1 MISIN
6 NTEKVDL
13 GPCKVCGGH
22 AHGIHFGVFS
32 CRACAAFFRR
42 FIVLNLEYVCLK
54 DPEKCQI
61 DNTRRSS
68 CRHCRF
74 QKCLKVGMTTDNV
87 QFNRDVYSH
96 DTERRKN
103 KKKESSSTTTSST
116 IVKIQDIPSTS
127 LQKIELKLQDDLYHS
142 AVIEE
147 CRNIDIRAE
156 CENIFQKGYPNIYE
170 DLANM
175 NNLQKVAFGLEQLRA
190 DQKMSDINFDNRLSY
205 DNLIPHWASV
215 SKKLANLF
223 MHSWAFR
230 NINPYEQR
238 RIFKYIWKTIYRLER
253 LQMSV
258 KVFGEKCMDEK
269 KLIIN
274 CERAIQLDSLFIDI
288 DGISR
293 EKKKFTLAEYKK
305 YAHRLI
311 DDVARPLSK
320 LNLSTIEVAFLLCM
334 CCNYNEQKFFG
345 NNVVPVSDVFE
356 DEIANNLHEY
366 YVSIGI
372 TNYAPRVQQIMK
384 AAIAMKRIH
393 TDDFVGNLVDPP
405 AIFDVEKNC
414 AHQ

>member
-1 MISIN
+1 
-6 NTEKVDL
+6 
-13 GPCKVCGGH
+13 
-22 AHGIHFGVFS
+22 
-32 CRACAAFFRR
+32 
-42 FIVLNLEYVCLK
+42 
-54 DPEKCQI
+54 
-61 DNTRRSS
+61 
-68 CRHCRF
+68 
-74 QKCLKVGMTTDNV
+74 
-87 QFNRDVYSH
+87 
-96 DTERRKN
+96 
-103 KKKESSSTTTSST
+103 
-116 IVKIQDIPSTS
+116 
-127 LQKIELKLQDDLYHS
+127 
-142 AVIEE
+142 
-147 CRNIDIRAE
+147 
-156 CENIFQKGYPNIYE
+156 
-170 DLANM
+170 
-175 NNLQKVAFGLEQLRA
+175 
-190 DQKMSDINFDNRLSY
+190 
-205 DNLIPHWASV
+205 
-215 SKKLANLF
+215 
-223 MHSWAFR
+223 
-230 NINPYEQR
+230 
-238 RIFKYIWKTIYRLER
+238 
-253 LQMSV
+253 MSV